1 MLANKTRQE
10 IEDFVIGVLAK
21 AAKEG
26 NTNAAG
32 ILAGFLARVQASEE
46 AKEHEQRLEEFG
58 QNTPKLAWYFARL
71 GTTEQEAAEIIG
83 RKLTPAE
90 RKAWQKGCW
99 ERLLEARALELA
111 AARRGSD
118 VPVWMHRK
126 T

>member
-71 GTTEQEAAEIIG
+71 GTTEQEAADIRQELGTILA
-83 RKLTPAE
+83 LTASKQERAQQAE
-90 RKAWQKGCW
+90 Q
-99 ERLLEARALELA
+99 E
-111 AARRGSD
+111 
-118 VPVWMHRK
+118 PIQ
-126 T
+126 